1 MQSLRIKTM
10 SLHMP
15 SRSLRLEGE
24 AELQHRGMHGDRG
37 LLDCVS
43 QDRRWRDQLEI
54 SLRRKRSRFQAR
66 ISIPNPLNQQIG
78 HSQTFERE
86 VESSMVE
93 IAHEPLKRVVVREL
107 VKYDNPQQ
115 LVNSLAIIMKMGQPI
130 LLNWCEG
137 VVFVSQ
143 PIPPPEMPEEYAK
156 GELYIASISFAPMS
170 DFSHNVKAGN
180 MEMPVIDVSRSP
192 LSQEIGRFL
201 KSHME

>member
-1 MQSLRIKTM
+1 
-10 SLHMP
+10 
-15 SRSLRLEGE
+15 
-24 AELQHRGMHGDRG
+24 LQTYE
-37 LLDCVS
+37 S
-43 QDRRWRDQLEI
+43 
-54 SLRRKRSRFQAR
+54 
-66 ISIPNPLNQQIG
+66 
-78 HSQTFERE
+78 E
-86 VESSMVE
+86 VETSMVE

-107 VKYDNPQQ
+107 VKYDNAQQ

-143 PIPPPEMPEEYAK
+143 PIPPPEMPEEYA
-156 GELYIASISFAPMS
+156 SISFAPMA

>member
-1 MQSLRIKTM
+1 
-10 SLHMP
+10 
-15 SRSLRLEGE
+15 
-24 AELQHRGMHGDRG
+24 
-37 LLDCVS
+37 
-43 QDRRWRDQLEI
+43 
-54 SLRRKRSRFQAR
+54 
-66 ISIPNPLNQQIG
+66 
-78 HSQTFERE
+78 
-86 VESSMVE
+86 MVE

-156 GELYIASISFAPMS
+156 GELYIASISYAPMS

-201 KSHME
+201 KSNME

>member
-1 MQSLRIKTM
+1 
-10 SLHMP
+10 
-15 SRSLRLEGE
+15 
-24 AELQHRGMHGDRG
+24 MHGDRG

-78 HSQTFERE
+78 HSQTSERE

-115 LVNSLAIIMKMGQPI
+115 LVNSIAIIMKMWQPNLI
-130 LLNWCEG
+130 NWCER

-143 PIPPPEMPEEYAK
+143 PIQHPE
-156 GELYIASISFAPMS
+156 LL
-170 DFSHNVKAGN
+170 
-180 MEMPVIDVSRSP
+180 DVYVTC
-192 LSQEIGRFL
+192 E
-201 KSHME
+201 